1 MHVESGSTTNH
12 LFSKK
17 ISHYIEVIT
26 AEFTVEPFVE
36 GSPGPHVQAAIQ
48 IAEEAGLKV
57 EIGPFGNSITGDP
70 NIILPLI
77 SSMLSAAVNNGATRI
92 SLQVTQV

>member
-1 MHVESGSTTNH
+1 M
-12 LFSKK
+12 
-17 ISHYIEVIT
+17 IT

-77 SSMLSAAVNNGATRI
+77 SSMLSAAVDNGATRI